1 MENHIGKNLGS
12 GVDTGKGLSWETE
25 RISRI
30 INLLPEDGGLTIS
43 RGHGKWNIECHIDGR
58 LLLRAGGQSPCSY
71 LGYIEDLLGKLK
83 GFDKDA

>member
-1 MENHIGKNLGS
+1 MENHIGKDLGS
-12 GVDTGKGLSWETE
+12 GVDTGKGWFWESE

-30 INLLPEDGGLTIS
+30 INLLPEGGSLTIS
-43 RGHGKWNIECHIDGR
+43 RRHGIWNIECRIDGR
-58 LLLRAGGQSPCSY
+58 LMLRAGGQSPCSY